1 LAGRRVFQGQEC
13 HSDCPVVFWKEIEFY
28 RAAFLDP
35 RVFPRI
41 GMTEETI
48 REYIKAPQKE
58 DRQLD
63 QKNLFKE

>member
-1 LAGRRVFQGQEC
+1 M
-13 HSDCPVVFWKEIEFY
+13 EFY

-35 RVFPRI
+35 RFLPRI

-48 REYIKAPQKE
+48 REDIKAYPKE